1 MQPEGSNIGF
11 DPFIEQFIAPANV
24 EIGTFFFKERFGK
37 NEPFPIVLFDAAFD
51 GEGIT
56 TLGDLRAALQS
67 YEMPRLARM
76 RQGIDY
82 GSFRLDRARF
92 LKQHL
97 YAVKL
102 VLECNAIN
110 RILVDDLY
118 DRVHLSNHFKGE
130 LQANY
135 CRYYRML
142 ERLAGGKFY
151 MIDTAGN
158 PSYIEAP
165 LDLELGRAQL
175 SRMDFTPS
183 PDHQTGRLKLMP
195 MARNRP

>member
-1 MQPEGSNIGF
+1 M
-11 DPFIEQFIAPANV
+11 
-24 EIGTFFFKERFGK
+24 EIGTFFFKERFGQNK
-37 NEPFPIVLFDAAFD
+37 PFPIVLFDAAFD

-92 LKQHL
+92 LEQHL

-102 VLECNAIN
+102 VLECDAIN
-110 RILVDDLY
+110 RILVDDLN
-118 DRVHLSNHFKGE
+118 DRVHLSSHFKGE

-135 CRYYRML
+135 GRYYRML
-142 ERLAGGKFY
+142 ERLAEGAFY
-151 MIDTAGN
+151 MIDPAGN

-175 SRMDFTPS
+175 RRMDFTPS
-183 PDHQTGRLKLMP
+183 PDHQTGRVELIP
-195 MARNRP
+195 AAGISP